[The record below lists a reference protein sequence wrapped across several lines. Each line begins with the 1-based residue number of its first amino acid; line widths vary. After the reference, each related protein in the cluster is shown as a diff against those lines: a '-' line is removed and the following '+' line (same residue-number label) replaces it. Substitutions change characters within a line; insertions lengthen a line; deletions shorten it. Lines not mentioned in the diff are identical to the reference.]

1 MVPIATIFF
10 TAEARRL
17 YDVCIHE
24 VVIKKNGAF
33 IDGIA
38 SNTINRSRQ
47 VKNHIGFNLIEE

>member
-1 MVPIATIFF
+1 MRISCNGTHCNNLFY

-33 IDGIA
+33 IDGVPPPHTKDSGHA
-38 SNTINRSRQ
+38 T
-47 VKNHIGFNLIEE
+47 